1 MRVPGIFDW
10 QQPTRGGELLQERD
24 GRILTAHG
32 RSLVR
37 SGWHR
42 NAASNGEN
50 PRGGVGFANAPR
62 VRDSSRSGGEAVVAR
77 APYPSNGYFFNPVN

>member
-10 QQPTRGGELLQERD
+10 QQPTRGGAELLQERE
-24 GRILTAHG
+24 GRILAARG
-32 RSLVR
+32 QSLVR

-50 PRGGVGFANAPR
+50 PRGGVGLANAP
-62 VRDSSRSGGEAVVAR
+62 
-77 APYPSNGYFFNPVN
+77 